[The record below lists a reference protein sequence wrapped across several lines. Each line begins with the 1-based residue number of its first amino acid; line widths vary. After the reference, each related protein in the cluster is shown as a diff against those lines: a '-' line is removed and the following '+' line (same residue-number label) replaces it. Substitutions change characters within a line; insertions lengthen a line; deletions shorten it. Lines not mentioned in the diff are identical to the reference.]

1 MLKSKEEYL
10 LEILKYPEEDNAI
23 YLLEKFNEYSGL
35 FVRNRKVLF
44 LVKTNLEKN
53 DAIKTEYLNLYSKL
67 YVAPVA
73 KESQFEAGEYN
84 IIEYNGN
91 FEDVVFKSY
100 LELCSIYSNNFDK
113 INFVDFFY
121 SLVNMFQ
128 IPQEQQYKNLTGF
141 YGELAFLSEC
151 LKNDVNYTD
160 NWHYGSDSNAKY
172 DFVFENCNA
181 DVKTILTDEIIVKL
195 KYNQLFNKDKN
206 YLIVT
211 QLTKDNS
218 GKSLNELLNSLKEN
232 LEIKNNYNFWLKVE
246 KEKLRISQRSFEEER
261 FSLRNIYIYDVKDI
275 NPFVGIADNV
285 MNITF
290 DIDLLESEYISVEK
304 FLK

>member
-113 INFVDFFY
+113 INVAITRD
-121 SLVNMFQ
+121 
-128 IPQEQQYKNLTGF
+128 
-141 YGELAFLSEC
+141 
-151 LKNDVNYTD
+151 
-160 NWHYGSDSNAKY
+160 
-172 DFVFENCNA
+172 
-181 DVKTILTDEIIVKL
+181 
-195 KYNQLFNKDKN
+195 
-206 YLIVT
+206 
-211 QLTKDNS
+211 
-218 GKSLNELLNSLKEN
+218 
-232 LEIKNNYNFWLKVE
+232 
-246 KEKLRISQRSFEEER
+246 IS
-261 FSLRNIYIYDVKDI
+261 
-275 NPFVGIADNV
+275 AAC
-285 MNITF
+285 
-290 DIDLLESEYISVEK
+290 
-304 FLK
+304 